1 LVKRRGFST
10 KKIYDAK
17 AGLYSV
23 PVQFRNNKGD
33 LIKLDAVYQD
43 TMPEGGQRATVFAVH
58 GAPGTH
64 ADFKYLV
71 PRLKNNNVRMIM
83 PNFPGLGFTPSDPR
97 LCCENEERNEFAQAV
112 LDSVDNLGTTDLIFM
127 GHSRGGEN
135 ALQIATSELNVEKV
149 RGIVMLNA
157 AGLRIHRGIQPYWT
171 VDYFVR
177 LLDLEVF
184 NFILEPFLYFVYNRI
199 MGLKVPTGEAAAMAL
214 RAMRTFGYERIL
226 PSVETVNNRPEIK
239 LLHAFSGQDYFIQA
253 DVSRELAV
261 KFENRVDLECSTYDS
276 TDVTRATIE
285 AFSGGAQT
293 VSVNFVNEG
302 HFLQKFRAQY
312 LIDVILALVCNTR
325 TCL

>member
-1 LVKRRGFST
+1 
-10 KKIYDAK
+10 
-17 AGLYSV
+17 
-23 PVQFRNNKGD
+23 
-33 LIKLDAVYQD
+33 
-43 TMPEGGQRATVFAVH
+43 
-58 GAPGTH
+58 
-64 ADFKYLV
+64 
-71 PRLKNNNVRMIM
+71 MIM

-112 LDSVDNLGTTDLIFM
+112 LDSVDNLGTTALIFM

-157 AGLRIHRGIQPYWT
+157 AGLRIHRGIQPYWKI
-171 VDYFVR
+171 DYFIR

-199 MGLKVPTGEAAAMAL
+199 MGLKVPTGAAAAMAL
-214 RAMRTFGYERIL
+214 RAMRTFGYEKIL
-226 PSVETVNNRPEIK
+226 PSVETVNSRPEIK

-253 DVSRELAV
+253 DVSRELAM

-276 TDVTRATIE
+276 KDVTRATIE

-293 VSVNFVNEG
+293 VSVNFVDEG

-312 LIDVILALVCNTR
+312 LIDVILALVSELSPTIRPDVDLSTN
-325 TCL
+325 

>member
-1 LVKRRGFST
+1 MPRIDGPITTCSLSAKTDCASYPLWSFGKWVVRRRHLST
-10 KKIYDAK
+10 KRVYDAK
-17 AGLYSV
+17 AGLFSV

-43 TMPEGGQRATVFAVH
+43 SMPEGGQRATIFAVH

-71 PRLKNNNVRMIM
+71 SQLRNNNVRMIM

-112 LDSVDNLGTTDLIFM
+112 LDSVENLGTTDLIFM

-135 ALQIATSELNVEKV
+135 ALQIATSEQNVQKT

-171 VDYFVR
+171 IDYCVR

-184 NFILEPFLYFVYNRI
+184 NFILQPFLYFESFRRAE
-199 MGLKVPTGEAAAMAL
+199 PT
-214 RAMRTFGYERIL
+214 
-226 PSVETVNNRPEIK
+226 
-239 LLHAFSGQDYFIQA
+239 
-253 DVSRELAV
+253 
-261 KFENRVDLECSTYDS
+261 
-276 TDVTRATIE
+276 TRARRVPLVRAVRRPRSAVRGHRSLESDSGMRGQNVQKGKRLGPPDQYRSAAGLFITTTFQTIKKT
-285 AFSGGAQT
+285 A
-293 VSVNFVNEG
+293 
-302 HFLQKFRAQY
+302 
-312 LIDVILALVCNTR
+312 
-325 TCL
+325 

>member
-1 LVKRRGFST
+1 MLPFRKDRLCQLSALVLRKVVRRRHLST
-10 KKIYDAK
+10 KRVYDAK
-17 AGLYSV
+17 AGLFSV

-43 TMPEGGQRATVFAVH
+43 SMPEGGQRATIFAVH

-71 PRLKNNNVRMIM
+71 SQLRNNNVRMIM

-112 LDSVDNLGTTDLIFM
+112 LDSVENLGTTDLIFM
-127 GHSRGGEN
+127 
-135 ALQIATSELNVEKV
+135 
-149 RGIVMLNA
+149 
-157 AGLRIHRGIQPYWT
+157 
-171 VDYFVR
+171 
-177 LLDLEVF
+177 
-184 NFILEPFLYFVYNRI
+184 VYNRI
-199 MGLKVPTGEAAAMAL
+199 MGLKVPTGDAAAMAL
-214 RAMRTFGYERIL
+214 RLMRTFGYEKVM
-226 PSVETVNNRPEIK
+226 PSVDTVNSHPEIK
-239 LLHAFSGQDYFIQA
+239 LLHAFSGEDYFIQP

-261 KFENRVDLECSTYDS
+261 QFENRVDLECTSYDS
-276 TDVTRATIE
+276 SEVTRATIE

-312 LIDVILALVCNTR
+312 LIDVILSLVSELSPTIEPDIDLSTN
-325 TCL
+325 